1 MRNLTEF
8 SPGLCERSFPSPSL
22 LQSAEC
28 APTRRV
34 DAQGRLTIE
43 CADEKFSF
51 PMSAQERPE
60 EPNESPQPAAE
71 NVPTSQ
77 PKVSKI
83 NGTFGNVYE
92 DEERARAY
100 ATLQFPGT
108 YYLAFRDLPAL
119 IRRFNH
125 GSRALDFGCGTGRST
140 RFLRNLGLSV
150 VGADISQA
158 MLDQARA
165 LDTSGEYHLVR
176 DTIAGE
182 FAPGSFDVI
191 LAAFTFDNMPTE
203 AKADALSALRILLAS
218 DGGLLLVV
226 SSPAIYINEW
236 ASFSTRDFPEN
247 RYAADGDRVRIIMLD
262 VPDHRPIEDVL
273 CTDAH
278 YRRLFESAGLRV
290 LDIQSPLATGKEATR
305 WVSETRTAAW
315 TIYVLASSSHRE
327 ATSIA

>member
-1 MRNLTEF
+1 MNSTL
-8 SPGLCERSFPSPSL
+8 
-22 LQSAEC
+22 
-28 APTRRV
+28 
-34 DAQGRLTIE
+34 
-43 CADEKFSF
+43 
-51 PMSAQERPE
+51 
-60 EPNESPQPAAE
+60 
-71 NVPTSQ
+71 
-77 PKVSKI
+77 
-83 NGTFGNVYE
+83 GNVYE

-100 ATLQFPGT
+100 AKLQFPGT

-119 IRRFNH
+119 IRRYNH
-125 GSRALDFGCGTGRST
+125 GSRALDFGCGAGRST

-165 LDTSGEYHLVR
+165 LDPSGEYHLVR

-191 LAAFTFDNMPTE
+191 LAAFTFDNVPTE

-218 DGGLLLVV
+218 DGCLLLVV
-226 SSPAIYINEW
+226 SSPAIYVNEW

-247 RYAADGDRVRIIMLD
+247 RHACDGDRVRIIMLD

-290 LDIQSPLATGKEATR
+290 LDVQSPLATGEEATR
-305 WVSETRTAAW
+305 WISETTTAAW
-315 TIYVLASSSHRE
+315 TIYVLARRSHSE
-327 ATSIA
+327 TTSRA